1 MEQSQSRVKS
11 PLSTYGFG
19 DAPSSISDLVTISL
33 VFTWAKSGVMGDGC
47 YCVGDV
53 TRIDGLAR
61 LQALAA

>member
-33 VFTWAKSGVMGDGC
+33 VFTWANLVLWAM
-47 YCVGDV
+47 VAIV
-53 TRIDGLAR
+53 LAM
-61 LQALAA
+61 LPALMVWLAYRR